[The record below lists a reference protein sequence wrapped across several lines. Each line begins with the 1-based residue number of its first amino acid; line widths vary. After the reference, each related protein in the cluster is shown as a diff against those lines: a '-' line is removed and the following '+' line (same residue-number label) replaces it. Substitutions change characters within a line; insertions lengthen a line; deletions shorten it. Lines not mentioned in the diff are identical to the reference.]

1 MAVQKY
7 QAHSMGSSEDGEAS
21 IQYQTSQSGVSSHK
35 IVNGKSTSETSGTL
49 RAVTT
54 SKDAGVMIG
63 GISVAPGEAEE
74 FLKEINDKQVEEAEL
89 ADQTDEQV
97 TESFNDSTTFI
108 LDDLDQGDLANAV
121 NKALEGSL
129 DDKGIANAVKS
140 LGFEDQG
147 SALEMGNNI
156 ISSLSARFQDIAEQE
171 GFEMDTAW
179 EALQLWNKAETGK
192 AMHDWINGRGAD
204 DSRLRDAMR
213 EAWSNYG
220 KADNSELIEVL
231 QADGYEVKTTQGG
244 GIVVRGNDLGDW
256 TTWNEVR
263 NSFKKL

>member
-1 MAVQKY
+1 MTVQKY
-7 QAHSMGSSEDGEAS
+7 QAHTMSSQESGEAS

-74 FLKEINDKQVEEAEL
+74 FLQEVNQESVELEKAEETE
-89 ADQTDEQV
+89 QQV
-97 TESFNDSTTFI
+97 TESFDNSTTLI
-108 LDDLDQGDLANAV
+108 LDDLDKGDLANAV
-121 NKALEGSL
+121 NLAVEGGL
-129 DDKGIANAVKS
+129 DDEGIANAVKS

-156 ISSLSARFQDIAEQE
+156 INSLSARFQDIAEQE

-179 EALQLWNKAETGK
+179 EALQQWNKAETGK

-220 KADNSELIEVL
+220 KADNSQLVEVL
-231 QADGYEVKTTQGG
+231 QADGYEVKRTQGG
-244 GIVVRGNDLGDW
+244 GIVVKGNDLGDW
-256 TTWNEVR
+256 TTWNELR